1 MNSEQILRELKNKV
15 FEIESNLNG
24 FFREEYDQ
32 IYDIF
37 EQLEESLDFE
47 KRNQKSKR
55 FSSDKLQ
62 KAKEAL
68 RASEE
73 RLRLV
78 VTNANALIFI
88 IDKNGIITLSEGKA
102 LNLFKFLPNQIV
114 GISIFD
120 IYDDK
125 PDVQEDIRK
134 ALNGITTSSILE
146 IQDYIFETVFSPIK
160 DLNGNIEGIVAIAIN
175 ITERV
180 KLEREKE
187 NLIEDL
193 KLSSKKI
200 FNDANRLMKLNDNL
214 ITSEEKLKK
223 MNDEK
228 DKFISII
235 SHDLRSPFGGI
246 LGITDNLICY
256 FDKFSQNELKS
267 NLKLLNTTCHSLFD
281 LLENL
286 LLWARANRGKMTVS
300 KEKIPLFK
308 IVKANIELLIN
319 NAISKRI
326 SINNSVQKNISVIA
340 DENMLNTVLRNLI
353 SNAIKFT
360 NVGGEINISTHQAF
374 EDNRIEIYICDNGIG
389 IPPNV
394 VENLFNLNRKYTS
407 LGTNNEKGT
416 GLGLLICKEM
426 IEQQDGRIWVESKEG
441 EGTCFKIELGAVKNN
456 IDFYEESTSINVIS
470 EQLQNEIFS
479 LDKELIK
486 DNNLENL
493 SLLINEV
500 EEKYIPECLELSET
514 QILGDIGIF
523 ASNLKNISLNYNCM
537 NIYKYAEI
545 MLEKVKMMD
554 IIQLNKYLEYFPIL
568 INQLKDFIKNK

>member
-1 MNSEQILRELKNKV
+1 MNSEQILKELKNRI

-24 FFREEYDQ
+24 YFREEYDQ
-32 IYDIF
+32 IYVLF

-62 KAKEAL
+62 KAEEAL

-125 PDVQEDIRK
+125 PEVQEDIRK
-134 ALNGITTSSILE
+134 ALSGTTTSSILE

-267 NLKLLNTTCHSLFD
+267 NLELLNTTCHSLFE

-286 LLWARANRGKMTVS
+286 LLWARANRGKMTVN

-326 SINNSVQKNISVIA
+326 SINNTVQKNISVFA

-360 NVGGEINISTHQAF
+360 NVGGEISVSTHQAL
-374 EDNRIEIYICDNGIG
+374 EDNRIEIYISDNGIG

-407 LGTNNEKGT
+407 LGTNKEKGT

-456 IDFYEESTSINVIS
+456 NDFFEESTDINVIS
-470 EQLQNEIFS
+470 EQLHNELFS
-479 LDKELIK
+479 LDKELIN

-493 SLLINEV
+493 SLLINEI
-500 EEKYIPECLELSET
+500 EEQYIPECMELSET

-523 ASNLKNISLNYNCM
+523 ASNLKNISIKYNCM
-537 NIYKYAEI
+537 NVNKYAEI

-568 INQLKDFIKNK
+568 INQLKEFIKNK

>member
-32 IYDIF
+32 IYVLF
-37 EQLEESLDFE
+37 EQLEDSIDFE
-47 KRNQKSKR
+47 KRDQKSKR
-55 FSSDKLQ
+55 LSSDQLQ

-125 PDVQEDIRK
+125 PEVQEDIRK
-134 ALNGITTSSILE
+134 ALNGTTTSSILE

-200 FNDANRLMKLNDNL
+200 FNDANRLMRLNDNL

-267 NLKLLNTTCHSLFD
+267 NLELLNTTCHSLFE

-360 NVGGEINISTHQAF
+360 NVGGEINVSTHQAL
-374 EDNRIEIYICDNGIG
+374 EDNRIEIYISDNGIG

-456 IDFYEESTSINVIS
+456 IDFYEESTNLNIIS
-470 EQLQNEIFS
+470 EQLHNELFS
-479 LDKELIK
+479 LDKELINE
-486 DNNLENL
+486 NNLENL
-493 SLLINEV
+493 SHLIDEI
-500 EEKYIPECLELSET
+500 EEKYIPECIELSET

-523 ASNLKNISLNYNCM
+523 ASNLKNISIKYNCK
-537 NIYKYAEI
+537 NINKYAEI